1 MFGSLVWCHLFA
13 GCVAVKW
20 TESTEPVGL
29 RWRASKNFDGG
40 KTVSTSLR
48 LYTVKNRP
56 TTDTQSVTIL
66 SWKWPPGK
74 ITGKKHELCKVA
86 WKSIEKIT
94 QKRKFQIVRG
104 QTEKKSREK
113 ENFKSRVGKV
123 KKNHEKKSKKKSS
136 APKGFE
142 LGTSRSYRFEESL
155 HLRSSALTTEPLVH
169 DLKGSNLWQLS
180 WSANI
185 DWISV
190 KETGIDRHVSWQ
202 LRYPPKLLNCHML

>member
-1 MFGSLVWCHLFA
+1 MFVVSYYKCSISFAALLFPLVCLLTQNGTVCLRHPSLGLRPAVLQPFARLSGSLCGEFERRLFA

-86 WKSIEKIT
+86 
-94 QKRKFQIVRG
+94 
-104 QTEKKSREK
+104 
-113 ENFKSRVGKV
+113 
-123 KKNHEKKSKKKSS
+123 
-136 APKGFE
+136 
-142 LGTSRSYRFEESL
+142 
-155 HLRSSALTTEPLVH
+155 
-169 DLKGSNLWQLS
+169 
-180 WSANI
+180 
-185 DWISV
+185 
-190 KETGIDRHVSWQ
+190 
-202 LRYPPKLLNCHML
+202 